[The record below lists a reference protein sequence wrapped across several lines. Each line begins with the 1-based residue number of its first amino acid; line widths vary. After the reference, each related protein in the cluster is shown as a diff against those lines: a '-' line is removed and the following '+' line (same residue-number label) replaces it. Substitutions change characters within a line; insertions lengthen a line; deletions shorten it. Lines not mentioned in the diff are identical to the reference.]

1 MTLKPLVFVAM
12 PFGKKH
18 SDNVEID
25 FDQIYNNAI
34 KPAASKCDVEIIRA
48 DEERT
53 GGIIHRSMYERL
65 LLAEVVIADLTMA
78 NPNVFYELG
87 IRHCARPKSTILI
100 FAANAKLPFDVSP
113 LRAIPYH
120 LEDGGNL
127 SEESARDLQR
137 NLEKKIA
144 EVKEENSMPD
154 SPLFQL
160 VQKFPGITLP
170 HDATE
175 VFRDRAKY
183 IDSIRSE
190 LEVARCIKPTIDGLS
205 EIQSIE
211 SRIGD
216 FNLAPSEL
224 LIDLMLSYRDVSSWN
239 DMVRVA
245 ENFPINIKNIR
256 TVQEQLALALNRR
269 KQGNDQDRAIEIL
282 RRIIDTN
289 GASPETCGIL
299 GRVYKDI
306 SSNAKKA
313 GDMPRARAAL
323 DESIAC
329 YCQGFREDPR
339 DYYPGI
345 NALTLLFHKGGD
357 DAKKTFDKLYPLV
370 KFAIGRRGGLASRDY
385 WDLATVLEFAI
396 LGRDWVMAR
405 NAADKL
411 ILNSKST
418 FNLETTR
425 DNLKIILDRL
435 RDFKEDTKPLDLI
448 ISDLDKR
455 IVELKGTGHQSEK

>member
-1 MTLKPLVFVAM
+1 MSLKPLVFVAM

-18 SDNVEID
+18 EDKVEVD
-25 FDQIYNNAI
+25 FDQIYNKAI
-34 KPAASKCDVEIIRA
+34 KPAASNCDVDMIRA
-48 DEERT
+48 DEERA

-87 IRHCARPKSTILI
+87 IRHCAKPKSTILI
-100 FAANAKLPFDVSP
+100 FSANAKLPFDVSP

-120 LEDGGNL
+120 LEDGGNI
-127 SEESARDLQR
+127 SEESAKDLLR
-137 NLEKKIA
+137 SLEMKIA
-144 EVKEENSMPD
+144 EAKEENCMPD

-190 LEVARCIKPTIDGLS
+190 LEVARCIQPTTKAQS
-205 EIQSIE
+205 EIKSIE
-211 SRIGD
+211 VKIGD
-216 FNLAPSEL
+216 FSIAPSEL
-224 LIDLMLSYRDVSSWN
+224 LVDLMLSYRDVSSWN
-239 DMVRVA
+239 DMIQVA
-245 ENFPINIKNIR
+245 DRFPANIR
-256 TVQEQLALALNRR
+256 NIRMVQEQLALALNRR
-269 KQGNDQDRAIEIL
+269 NKGNDRNKAIGILRSIIDKQG
-282 RRIIDTN
+282 T
-289 GASPETCGIL
+289 SPEICGIL

-306 SSNAKKA
+306 CKDSNEI
-313 GDMPRARAAL
+313 GDVSRARAAL

-329 YCQGFREDPR
+329 YCQGFKEDPR

-345 NALTLLFHKGGD
+345 NALTLLFQKGGD
-357 DAKKTFDKLYPLV
+357 DAMKKFNELYPLV

-385 WDLATVLEFAI
+385 WDLATVLELAI
-396 LGRDWVMAR
+396 LGQDWILAR

-411 ILNSKST
+411 ILNSRST
-418 FNLETTR
+418 FNLKTTI
-425 DNLKIILDRL
+425 DNLKIILNRL
-435 RDFKEDTKPLDLI
+435 NEFGEDAKPLEVI
-448 ISDLDKR
+448 ISDMNKRWDELDGALVSK
-455 IVELKGTGHQSEK
+455 